1 MAGKTAHPPDPK
13 KIVEIGDIFF
23 FYRPRI
29 DSGGAHALEDL
40 QRFYV
45 VLRPARKRPR
55 IRVLTIGRKRL
66 PEISSHERSWGFVDL
81 VTSST
86 RMLARVLGEES
97 YQTKTRGRRTLPAA
111 RPAGEG
117 VYAFVRLGPKLFLAY
132 ELELPRRPGPVQRA
146 LNIAPRG
153 SYAPS
158 IKNPQASTP
167 PGVGLREDEEADY
180 PPQLLREFRGRRFA
194 SEDVRL
200 LDYAGAEFVLVGAV
214 PDPERALDVEI
225 PVERES
231 PDSADIFRTLHLER
245 ERQPIEPLLSGSWR

>member
-1 MAGKTAHPPDPK
+1 MAKKADHTPDPN
-13 KIVEIGDIFF
+13 KIVEKGDIFF

-29 DSGGAHALEDL
+29 DSKGAQDLDDL

-86 RMLARVLGEES
+86 RVLARLLGEGS
-97 YQTKTRGRRTLPAA
+97 YDTRTRGARTLPAA

-117 VYAFVRLGPKLFLAY
+117 VYAFVRLGRKLFLAY
-132 ELELPRRPGPVQRA
+132 ELELPERPGPVQRA

-153 SYAPS
+153 SYVPS
-158 IKNPQASTP
+158 IKNPEADAP
-167 PGVGLREDEEADY
+167 ANVGLREEEEADY

-194 SEDVRL
+194 SEDVKL
-200 LDYAGAEFVLVGAV
+200 LDYPGAEFVLVGAE
-214 PDPERALDVEI
+214 PDPEEAFDVEM
-225 PVERES
+225 PAERETAE
-231 PDSADIFRTLHLER
+231 SADIFRTLHLAHDH
-245 ERQPIEPLLSGSWR
+245 QPIEPLLTGSWR

>member
-1 MAGKTAHPPDPK
+1 MAGQADHTPDPK
-13 KIVEIGDIFF
+13 KILEKGDVFF

-29 DSGGAHALEDL
+29 DSAGAQAVGDL

-66 PEISSHERSWGFVDL
+66 PEIASHERSWGFVDL

-86 RMLARVLGEES
+86 RVLARLLGDER
-97 YQTKTRGRRTLPAA
+97 YQTKTRGTRTLPAA

-117 VYAFVRLGPKLFLAY
+117 VYVFARLGAKLFLAY
-132 ELELPRRPGPVQRA
+132 ELELPERPGPVQRA

-158 IKNPQASTP
+158 IKNPEADTP
-167 PGVGLREDEEADY
+167 PNVGLREDAEADY
-180 PPQLLREFRGRRFA
+180 PPQLLREFHGRRFA
-194 SEDVRL
+194 SEDVKL
-200 LDYAGAEFVLVGAV
+200 LDYAGAEFVLVGAA
-214 PDPERALDVEI
+214 PDPEHDLDIALPARHESVE
-225 PVERES
+225 
-231 PDSADIFRTLHLER
+231 SADIFRTLHLPR
-245 ERQPIEPLLSGSWR
+245 HGQPIEPLLTGSWQ